1 MKTVPYWCQQR
12 RGNVLL
18 MEPRILFPDSPWPN
32 TTWLTKP
39 GRTTGWDA
47 KAAGS
52 LQTAATSLR
61 LSILLLR
68 RMWYSCLTTNAS
80 LSLFCYWN
88 CLLYKLEMFASKTIF
103 KRIRFSEQKWLNETR
118 KYLRG
123 KKHETASD
131 NVWLQSIKESF
142 HVFTKRKRKEKSF
155 YPLKKYTDKKFRI
168 HLHFGMLPNTE
179 LFLLP
184 WFLLNIPFLFA
195 SLKQWHLTVCIS
207 IFGWGKKSVLVL
219 LGSNYHS
226 WIMFLFFKSNK
237 CL

>member
-1 MKTVPYWCQQR
+1 MCFSWSPAFCFQTLRDPTLPGSRNLAVPQAE
-12 RGNVLL
+12 
-18 MEPRILFPDSPWPN
+18 M
-32 TTWLTKP
+32 
-39 GRTTGWDA
+39 
-47 KAAGS
+47 
-52 LQTAATSLR
+52 LR
-61 LSILLLR
+61 LQAAFKQQQHRSGSILLLQ